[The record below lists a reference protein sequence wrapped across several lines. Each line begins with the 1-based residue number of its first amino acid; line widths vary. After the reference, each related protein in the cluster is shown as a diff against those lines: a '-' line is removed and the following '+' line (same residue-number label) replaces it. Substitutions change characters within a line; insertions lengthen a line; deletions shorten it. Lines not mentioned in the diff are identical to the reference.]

1 MTTSTKLSYGLSL
14 EPMLKCMQKIAKDVD
29 FNIVFNNCSH
39 AVHEV
44 LLAGCEVLKSFM
56 IEGNFLQ
63 FSDFYP
69 SFLDRP
75 SIVASFAQ
83 QLQAAII
90 DANKMQF
97 ENQTEKKE
105 QKTLKTQSWMPA
117 YGAQIAAKVA
127 TATLSSESVLC
138 RSSLKV

>member
-1 MTTSTKLSYGLSL
+1 
-14 EPMLKCMQKIAKDVD
+14 MLKCMQKIAKDVD

-39 AVHEV
+39 AAHEV

-75 SIVASFAQ
+75 SVVASFAQ

-90 DANKMQF
+90 EANKMQF
-97 ENQTEKKE
+97 ANQTEKKSTQEE
-105 QKTLKTQSWMPA
+105 QKTLKAQSWVPA

-127 TATLSSESVLC
+127 TATLSSESVLHC
-138 RSSLKV
+138 RSSLRV